1 MNPPHTSTGDADNF
15 WKFSAR
21 QQLATFT
28 LPFVKIPH
36 FEPADDAAPRR
47 LTGDLLVATWS
58 KAIFD
63 VADPVLRTKPN
74 CKERVYY
81 ADGVSQPTKV
91 TRRANRPG

>member
-1 MNPPHTSTGDADNF
+1 MNPPHTSTADADNF

-36 FEPADDAAPRR
+36 FEPADAAAPRR
-47 LTGDLLVATWS
+47 LTGDLPVATWS

-63 VADPVLRTKPN
+63 VADPSCRQNPIAKS
-74 CKERVYY
+74 VYTAPMDY
-81 ADGVSQPTKV
+81 HNQQTIYQWYI
-91 TRRANRPG
+91 